1 MIAKTYTCSLLGI
14 DAILVE
20 VEVDLA
26 SGFPGFS
33 TVGLPDNIVKE
44 SKDRVKAAIQN
55 SGYPFPFERI
65 TVNLAPAAL
74 KKEGAGFDLPIAVGI
89 LAAMGCINP
98 DKAAKMI
105 FCGELALDGRVKPV
119 AGCLPMAIQARDSG
133 YSDIILP
140 AANAQEAAVLT
151 EIGERKPEG
160 GGPVLC
166 PPSSDLCPP
175 SSVLRPLFSVRA
187 VNHLSEAVEFLN
199 GRSDLPVVKAD
210 PDSIWNAGPPDELDF
225 EDVKGQEHAKR
236 GLEVAAAGSHNVLM
250 IGPPG
255 SGKTMLAQRLSGI
268 LPPLSFN
275 EALET
280 SKIFSV
286 AGMLTGSPLIVKRQF
301 RAPHHT
307 ISDAGLVG
315 GGHIPKPGEVSL
327 AHNGVLFLDE
337 FPEFRRNV
345 LDLLRQPLED
355 GRVTIARAAIA
366 LTYPARFMLVGAM
379 NPCPCGYSDDPV
391 RPCVCPPRA
400 VMKYRSRISGPI
412 LDRIDLHIEVP
423 SVKYEQL
430 RTEGESEKSEAV
442 RERVLLARQIQLK
455 RFPGEGVYSNSQ
467 MKPKHLKKFCRLD
480 DAAQSI
486 LDRAVRQLGLS
497 ARAYNRILK
506 VSRTIADL
514 EAAENILSVHLL
526 EAIQYRSLDRRLF

>member
-1 MIAKTYTCSLLGI
+1 
-14 DAILVE
+14 
-20 VEVDLA
+20 
-26 SGFPGFS
+26 
-33 TVGLPDNIVKE
+33 
-44 SKDRVKAAIQN
+44 
-55 SGYPFPFERI
+55 
-65 TVNLAPAAL
+65 
-74 KKEGAGFDLPIAVGI
+74 
-89 LAAMGCINP
+89 
-98 DKAAKMI
+98 
-105 FCGELALDGRVKPV
+105 
-119 AGCLPMAIQARDSG
+119 MAIQARDSG
-133 YSDIILP
+133 YGDIILP

-151 EIGERKPEG
+151 EIGRQKTEDG
-160 GGPVLC
+160 SSVL
-166 PPSSDLCPP
+166 SPP
-175 SSVLRPLFSVRA
+175 SSVLGPPSSLLSPQSPDQIHLWGRLSVIRPPFSVRP

-199 GRSDLPVVKAD
+199 GRSDLPVVKTD
-210 PDSIWNAGPPDELDF
+210 LNSIWSAAAPDELDF

-268 LPPLSFN
+268 LPPLSFD

-286 AGMLTGSPLIVKRQF
+286 AGMLNDSPLIVKRQF
-301 RAPHHT
+301 RSPHHS

-315 GGHIPKPGEVSL
+315 GGHMPKPGEVSL

-337 FPEFRRNV
+337 FPEFRRNL

-379 NPCPCGYSDDPV
+379 NPCPCGYSGDPV

-400 VMKYRSRISGPI
+400 VMKYRGRISGPI

-430 RTEGESEKSEAV
+430 RVEGESEKSAAV

-455 RFPGEGVYSNSQ
+455 RLPGEGVYSNSQ
-467 MKPKHLKKFCRLD
+467 MKPKHLKKFCQLD
-480 DAAQSI
+480 AAAQSI

-497 ARAYNRILK
+497 ARAYHRILK
-506 VSRTIADL
+506 VARTIADL
-514 EAAENILSVHLL
+514 EAAESIRSVDLL